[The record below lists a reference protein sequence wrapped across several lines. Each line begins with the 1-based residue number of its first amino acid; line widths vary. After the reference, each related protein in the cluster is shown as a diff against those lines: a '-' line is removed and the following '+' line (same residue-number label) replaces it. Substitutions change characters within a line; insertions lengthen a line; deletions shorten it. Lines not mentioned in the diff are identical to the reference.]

1 MDAKKKQGFVIG
13 LAAGIAL
20 FAFFYA
26 STHAPIC
33 FILIPLGA
41 VMGIAPQ
48 CLKPIEKD
56 DD

>member
-1 MDAKKKQGFVIG
+1 MDSKKKQGFVIG

-41 VMGIAPQ
+41 VMGVAPP
-48 CLKPIEKD
+48 CLKPVAKGD
-56 DD
+56 D